1 MSVKIHNLEIENVK
15 RVRAVQLKP
24 TANGLTVIGGKNEQG
39 KSSVLDAI
47 AWALGGDRYKP
58 SEAQNNESVLPPSLK
73 VELSNGIIVERK
85 GKNSSLT
92 VTDPTGKKAGQTL
105 LNSFVEELAINLPK
119 FMEMS
124 NQDKARTLL
133 QLIGMEDEV
142 FALEEKEQ
150 RLYEDRL
157 LKGREKDQKQ
167 KYADEL
173 PSYPDAPK
181 EKVSVS
187 ELIKK
192 QQEILA
198 KNGENQRKRN
208 QLEQLE
214 MKRSRAFDELA
225 NFEDEIE
232 RIKKLHEQKK
242 KEIDEIN
249 KDLATAK
256 KSAEDLED
264 ESTAEI
270 EESIS
275 NIEMINKKVQT
286 NFEKETAQE
295 QALEL
300 LEEYRGLT
308 EQIENTR
315 KEKLDL
321 LAGANL
327 PLEGLSVA
335 DGELTFK
342 GQKWDNI
349 SGSEQL
355 KVSTAV
361 VRALNPDCGFV
372 LMDKLEQMDE
382 DTMKEFGEW
391 LEQEDLQVIAT
402 RVTTREDECQLIIE
416 DGLAVMNET
425 LKETKKEKK
434 SYEDFSW

>member
-1 MSVKIHNLEIENVK
+1 MSVKITNLELENVK
-15 RVRAVQLKP
+15 RVRAVQMKP

-47 AWALGGDRYKP
+47 SWALGGDRYRP
-58 SEAQNNESVLPPSLK
+58 SEAKNNESVLPPSLK

-105 LNSFVEELAINLPK
+105 LNSFIEELALNLPK

-133 QLIGMEDEV
+133 QVIGMEEEIFV
-142 FALEEKEQ
+142 LEEKEQ

-214 MKRSRAFDELA
+214 MKRNRAFDELA

-249 KDLATAK
+249 KDLETAK

-300 LEEYRGLT
+300 LEGYRGLT

-321 LAGANL
+321 LAGADL

-335 DGELTFK
+335 DSELTYK
-342 GQKWDNI
+342 GQKWDNM

-355 KVSTAV
+355 KVSTAI

-391 LEQEDLQVIAT
+391 LEQEELQVIAT

-416 DGLAVMNET
+416 DGLAVMNKTVNEE
-425 LKETKKEKK
+425 KKKEKEF
-434 SYEDFSW
+434 EDFKW